1 MSDTYLT
8 FPELNGS
15 NLLPCG
21 VTGGGYYH
29 FSSMN
34 GKFLSS
40 VCNLLIEMTHL
51 EEAVGAKSSCHDTSR
66 SIYGRLWT
74 CGERLNKFMD
84 PKMHFQS

>member
-8 FPELNGS
+8 FPELNGN

-21 VTGGGYYH
+21 DTKGGYCR
-29 FSSMN
+29 FSSRN
-34 GKFLSS
+34 GKSLSAI
-40 VCNLLIEMTHL
+40 CNLLIEMPQL
-51 EEAVGAKSSCHDTSR
+51 KDVAGAKSSCHDTDR

-74 CGERLNKFMD
+74 YGERLNKFMD